1 MNKIDSNTRSFNAR
15 YMTFKQVAESFIKTD
30 DFEKI
35 IKNNH
40 TVLMGSRGCGK
51 TTLLKMLHPDAIVEW
66 EKCNTRPLFDE
77 MPFYGIYI
85 PTDRQW
91 NKQVEVFEKDFKS
104 NKKFTYDITQGL
116 INLNILIALCDTFR
130 SLIQIGT
137 KQDDNLHEYDIALAQ
152 ELIELWKIPT
162 PIVPNLYSISQR
174 FYSYVDDLNVIVQ
187 RSDTHAKLGD
197 FCYWDFV
204 NKVEIA
210 INAFEERF
218 RNIDFFKNKPFK
230 WALCFDELE
239 IAPQWLYTRLMN
251 DELRSRNQKILFKL
265 TTIPTI
271 SMAKATGTLSSRNLD
286 DYEIVKLWVYD
297 SRSQSNWR
305 NFCESYLQKVLFT
318 KYHTNVSTKSLFG
331 ELDYNKALRESD
343 KSVFSQ
349 LSTAENSEFEE
360 GGIMWYVM
368 KELSQIDKS
377 FYMYLNKKHINPLNP
392 TPINKGQIDQVHR
405 KIKPIVLYRYYFKRS
420 DDQPK
425 KRRSRKVVSFN
436 HGRNY
441 IYDIA
446 DGNPRAFVN
455 LINDFLP
462 NVNLNKKSGQPQT
475 IPINK
480 QATIINDFCTNY
492 FYPRIAYYPD
502 SVIKFNN
509 KTITLE
515 KLINE
520 IGIFFQK
527 QYVENDFKQDPYS
540 LIQYDDKCPVEI
552 EKIFNKGLESGG
564 ILLIEEEERDNK
576 VRGVRK
582 KTKVYRLS
590 YSLYPY
596 FNLPQRTYS
605 VRDLS
610 GILAPLLIADKIEY
624 PQLPLQF

>member
-1 MNKIDSNTRSFNAR
+1 MNNTNSNTRSFNAR

-51 TTLLKMLHPDAIVEW
+51 TTLLKMLHPDAIKEW
-66 EKCNTRPLFDE
+66 EKCNSKPLFE
-77 MPFYGIYI
+77 EIPFYGIYI

-91 NKQVEVFEKDFKS
+91 NKQIEVFEREFS
-104 NKKFTYDITQGL
+104 NNDKFTHAITQGL
-116 INLNILIALCDTFR
+116 INLNVLIALCNTFR
-130 SLIQIGT
+130 SLIQIGI
-137 KQDDNLHEYDIALAQ
+137 KNDDNLLREYDIALAQ
-152 ELIELWKIPT
+152 ELIGLWKIPT
-162 PIVPNLYSISQR
+162 PIVPDLYSISQR
-174 FYSYVDDLNVIVQ
+174 FYSYVDDLNIIVQ
-187 RSDTHAKLGD
+187 RADTNIKLED

-218 RNIDFFKNKPFK
+218 KNVDFFKNKPFK

-271 SMAKATGTLSSRNLD
+271 SMAKETGTLSSRNLD

-305 NFCESYLQKVLFT
+305 NFCESYLQKVLFAKFQTNILT
-318 KYHTNVSTKSLFG
+318 KTLFG

-343 KSVFSQ
+343 KSTFSQ
-349 LSTAENSEFEE
+349 LSTAENSEFEK

-368 KELSQIDKS
+368 RELAQIDRS
-377 FYMYLNKKHINPLNP
+377 FYMYLNKKHIDPFDP
-392 TPINKGQIDQVHR
+392 RPINKGQIDQVHR
-405 KIKPIVLYRYYFKRS
+405 KIKPIVLYRYYFKKS
-420 DDQPK
+420 EK
-425 KRRSRKVVSFN
+425 KRSRKVVFFN

-462 NVNLNKKSGQPQT
+462 IVSLNKKNGLPQT
-475 IPINK
+475 IPVNK
-480 QATIINDFCTNY
+480 QAAIISDFCVNY
-492 FYPRIAYYPD
+492 FYPRVAYYPD
-502 SVIKFNN
+502 SVVKFRN

-515 KLINE
+515 KVINQ
-520 IGIFFQK
+520 IGTFFQK
-527 QYVENDFKQDPYS
+527 QYIENDFKQDPYS
-540 LIQYDDKCPVEI
+540 LILFDDKCPNEI

-564 ILLIEEEERDNK
+564 ILLIEEEEREK
-576 VRGVRK
+576 EVRNVRK
-582 KTKVYRLS
+582 TTKVYRLS

-610 GILAPLLIADKIEY
+610 GILTSLLVTDKIEH